1 MQARVKDVIN
11 MIESFFPLHLAESWD
26 NPGLQIGSH
35 NNPVERV
42 LISLDLDAE
51 ILKQALHEKAE
62 MIITHHPLF
71 FKPIKNIDFD
81 LSEGALIKSLIKSDI
96 SVYSAHT
103 NLDAGELG
111 LSQVLAEKLELQ
123 DIMPLDRY
131 KKEDLFKIVVFVPA
145 AHVEAVRAAMNGAGA
160 GNIGKY
166 SDCSFRSSGT
176 GTFRPGEDT
185 NPFIGRTGLLEEVDE
200 YRLETVVYRKDLRDV
215 LGAMGNVHPYEE
227 IAYDVYQLEN
237 ESKVYSMGR
246 RGLLKSPLKLK
257 ECVVLVK
264 EALQLKNIRAAGD
277 MEKIITSMAVVSG
290 AGASFIDSAIKQ
302 NIDVLVTGDVKYHE
316 AKDAVVKGLAVID
329 AGHQGTEQ
337 LVSDHLCNL
346 LLRASIQKSM
356 KITFISGY
364 SSCLFNFL

>member
-11 MIESFFPLHLAESWD
+11 MIESYFPLHLAETWD

-35 NNPVERV
+35 NKPVERV

-51 ILKQALHEKAE
+51 ILEQALHEKAD

-71 FKPIKNIDFD
+71 FKPLKNINFD
-81 LSEGALIKSLIKSDI
+81 LPEGALIKSLIKSDI

-131 KKEDLFKIVVFVPA
+131 KREELLKIVVFVPA
-145 AHVEAVRAAMNGAGA
+145 VHVEAVRTAMNSAGA
-160 GNIGKY
+160 GSIGNY
-166 SDCSFRSSGT
+166 SDCSFRSPGT
-176 GTFRPGEDT
+176 GTFRPGADT
-185 NPFIGRTGLLEEVDE
+185 HPFIGRTGLLEEVDE
-200 YRLETVVYRKDLRDV
+200 YRLETVVYKKDLKDV
-215 LGAMGNVHPYEE
+215 LEAMGKAHPYEE
-227 IAYDVYQLEN
+227 IAYDVYQLKN
-237 ESKVYSMGR
+237 ESKVFSMGR
-246 RGLLKSPLKLK
+246 RGSLKSPLKLK
-257 ECVVLVK
+257 ECAALVK

-277 MEKIITSMAVVSG
+277 MEKVITSMAVVSG
-290 AGASFIDSAIKQ
+290 AGAGFINSAITQ

-316 AKDAVVKGLAVID
+316 AKDAVISGLAVID

-337 LVSDHLCNL
+337 LVSNHLYNL
-346 LLRASIQKSM
+346 LVKASSQKSL

-364 SSCLFNFL
+364 SSCLFHFL